1 MSGDHKPSTFLEGFR
16 SASDSDAAP
25 GMLSLGLKLE
35 VLIKEKSRRLVIR
48 AIGYQGV
55 IYQAL
60 HCTLARLFL
69 RKEARASVF
78 TLLEEL
84 AEPTAA

>member
-1 MSGDHKPSTFLEGFR
+1 MSWDHKPSTFLEGFR

-25 GMLSLGLKLE
+25 GMLFLGLTLE
-35 VLIKEKSRRLVIR
+35 VVKREDSPVIR
-48 AIGYQGV
+48 AIGYQVV

-60 HCTLARLFL
+60 HCTRARLFL

-84 AEPTAA
+84 TEPTAA